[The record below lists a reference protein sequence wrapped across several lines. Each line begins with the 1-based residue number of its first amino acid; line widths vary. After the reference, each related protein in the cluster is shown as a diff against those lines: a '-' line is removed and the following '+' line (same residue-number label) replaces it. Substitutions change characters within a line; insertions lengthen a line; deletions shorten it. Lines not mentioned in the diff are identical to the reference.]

1 MRPSQ
6 KVVSATDIE
15 WTDTYDVVVVGAG
28 AAGLPAALNAAR
40 HGSSVVVLEKA
51 AEPGGTMKK
60 SAAWYWIPNNTAMRE
75 DGKPDDKEGFLRYC
89 ARLARPQAYN
99 ADDAR
104 FGLSEWE
111 FETLSAVYDN
121 AATANDV
128 LAELGAIKPLYSPA
142 VPDYHSTIP
151 EDTVPYGRTLMIDA
165 GGGEPGKGDV
175 LLAQL
180 LAAAEKHDV
189 PVLCDHRV
197 EAVVTDDDGTVVG
210 VRVASNGSTKYV
222 GAGQAVIFASGGFTH
237 NDELRKN
244 FLPAAL
250 FSGCA
255 APTNEGDFV
264 DISAALGLPLRN
276 MNFAWLCPIPLE
288 IALAKSPY
296 LSGMFSVAGDSMLWV
311 DKYGNR
317 VVNEKTIYNE
327 LATSMLGYDTYKLE
341 YPRLLMFQVWDQR
354 TMDGCRATEVT
365 PSTPSRIALDNYGS
379 LIYDDFHVI
388 KGETLDELAAAIEAR
403 LATVAGHTGG
413 FRLDESFKANLPK
426 SIARF
431 NELAATG
438 KDDDFHRGE
447 NPIEQIFTGVVP
459 EDNDTGNPTMY
470 PLADSGPYYAAIV
483 CAGTL
488 DTTGGPMTNTNGQ
501 VLDADGQPVPGLY
514 AVGNCAANASGQAYL
529 AGGGTIGP
537 YFTFAYLATE
547 HAVQQPR
554 RELEKAAALT

>member
-1 MRPSQ
+1 
-6 KVVSATDIE
+6 
-15 WTDTYDVVVVGAG
+15 
-28 AAGLPAALNAAR
+28 
-40 HGSSVVVLEKA
+40 
-51 AEPGGTMKK
+51 
-60 SAAWYWIPNNTAMRE
+60 
-75 DGKPDDKEGFLRYC
+75 
-89 ARLARPQAYN
+89 
-99 ADDAR
+99 
-104 FGLSEWE
+104 
-111 FETLSAVYDN
+111 
-121 AATANDV
+121 
-128 LAELGAIKPLYSPA
+128 
-142 VPDYHSTIP
+142 
-151 EDTVPYGRTLMIDA
+151 
-165 GGGEPGKGDV
+165 
-175 LLAQL
+175 
-180 LAAAEKHDV
+180 
-189 PVLCDHRV
+189 
-197 EAVVTDDDGTVVG
+197 
-210 VRVASNGSTKYV
+210 
-222 GAGQAVIFASGGFTH
+222 
-237 NDELRKN
+237 
-244 FLPAAL
+244 
-250 FSGCA
+250 
-255 APTNEGDFV
+255 
-264 DISAALGLPLRN
+264 
-276 MNFAWLCPIPLE
+276 
-288 IALAKSPY
+288 
-296 LSGMFSVAGDSMLWV
+296 
-311 DKYGNR
+311 
-317 VVNEKTIYNE
+317 
-327 LATSMLGYDTYKLE
+327 MLGYDTYKLE

-488 DTTGGPMTNTNGQ
+488 DTKGGPMTNTNGQ

>member
-1 MRPSQ
+1 
-6 KVVSATDIE
+6 
-15 WTDTYDVVVVGAG
+15 
-28 AAGLPAALNAAR
+28 
-40 HGSSVVVLEKA
+40 
-51 AEPGGTMKK
+51 MKK
-60 SAAWYWIPNNTAMRE
+60 SAAWYWIPNNASMCE
-75 DGKPDDKEGFLRYC
+75 DGKPDDKDGFLRYC
-89 ARLARPQAYN
+89 ARLARPQAYD
-99 ADDAR
+99 AGDAR
-104 FGLSEWE
+104 LGLSEWE
-111 FETLSAVYDN
+111 FETISALYDN

-142 VPDYHSTIP
+142 IPDYHSTIP
-151 EDTVPYGRTLMIDA
+151 EDTVPYGRTLLIDS
-165 GGGEPGKGDV
+165 GDGEPGKGDV

-180 LAAAEKHDV
+180 LAAAEKLDV
-189 PVLCDHRV
+189 PVLCDQRV
-197 EAVVTDDDGTVVG
+197 DGIVVDDDGAVVG
-210 VRVASNGSTKYV
+210 VRVTGNGSTKHL
-222 GAGQAVIFASGGFTH
+222 GATQAVIFATGGFTH
-237 NDELRKN
+237 DESLRKN
-244 FLPAAL
+244 FLSAGI

-264 DISAALGLPLRN
+264 HMATALGLPLRN

-296 LSGMFSVAGDSMLWV
+296 LSGMFSVAGDSMIWV

-327 LATSMLGYDTYKLE
+327 LATSLLQYDPHKLE

-365 PSTPSRIALDNYGS
+365 PSTPSRVALDNYGS
-379 LIYDDFHVI
+379 LIYDDFHLI
-388 KGETLDELAAAIEAR
+388 EGETLDELAGAIEAR
-403 LATVAGHTGG
+403 LAKLARHTGG
-413 FRLDESFKANLPK
+413 FRLDKSFRMNLPR

-459 EDNDTGNPTMY
+459 EDNDTGNPTMF
-470 PLADSGPYYAAIV
+470 PIADKGPYYAAIV

-488 DTTGGPMTNTNGQ
+488 DTKGGPVTNTNGQ
-501 VLDADGQPVPGLY
+501 VLDADGEAVPGLY
-514 AVGNCAANASGQAYL
+514 GAGNCVANASGQAYL

-537 YFTFAYLATE
+537 YFTFAYLASE

-554 RELEKAAALT
+554 RELQKAAALT